1 MQCDSILSESEAQ
14 DDSVLSYGCIYYNTS
29 CLMISCFVARS
40 YVFARMCAGAN
51 SAFVWQFVF
60 VCECVCGKSGMSY
73 FTQCDSN
80 YRNRRHR
87 MIGTIIWMRQTA
99 VVGLW
104 FAIAFS
110 APSRLETC
118 SGQVAVV

>member
-51 SAFVWQFVF
+51 SACVWQFVF
-60 VCECVCGKSGMSY
+60 ECECVCVGNQVCHIPRSVIV
-73 FTQCDSN
+73 TIA
-80 YRNRRHR
+80 
-87 MIGTIIWMRQTA
+87 IGGT
-99 VVGLW
+99 G
-104 FAIAFS
+104 
-110 APSRLETC
+110 
-118 SGQVAVV
+118 